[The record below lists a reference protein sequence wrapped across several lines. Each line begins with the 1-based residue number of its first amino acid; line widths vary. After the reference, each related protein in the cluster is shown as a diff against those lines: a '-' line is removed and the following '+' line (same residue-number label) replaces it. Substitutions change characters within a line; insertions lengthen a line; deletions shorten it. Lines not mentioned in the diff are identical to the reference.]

1 MASAAASGA
10 KLPRG
15 WPRRRRAPPDL
26 NRGDAGEDQR
36 VAGHQEQ
43 DGRCG
48 RGGGGGQAGPDRG
61 AAEDASGRP
70 DRCERPEGLCERRRS
85 RSPSTPRR
93 EYWWVPGW
101 PAAPVHLCLQSLGRC
116 DLLRPPAKFRLRR
129 ILRRLPP
136 RTIVFPQKNQIVR
149 CPTRGATP
157 TWQRVAVRGRGWQNL
172 LPLGVSGGCGA
183 GTSAWCHS
191 MPPPASNPYVA
202 VYVTPKANLR
212 SGGNSQCR
220 RAGGLWAASVTQS
233 GRATLTRAPLLR
245 LSGRK
250 TRTSSGRR
258 LPRAG
263 GCNTHGRFA
272 LQPVAG

>member
-1 MASAAASGA
+1 MNSSSDGQPLGHAGKFCSGQGGDVTAIPVRQRPLPCPASPCHLSPTSLFTSPFGTIPRLSG
-10 KLPRG
+10 
-15 WPRRRRAPPDL
+15 
-26 NRGDAGEDQR
+26 ETT
-36 VAGHQEQ
+36 
-43 DGRCG
+43 
-48 RGGGGGQAGPDRG
+48 DR
-61 AAEDASGRP
+61 
-70 DRCERPEGLCERRRS
+70 
-85 RSPSTPRR
+85 
-93 EYWWVPGW
+93 
-101 PAAPVHLCLQSLGRC
+101 HH
-116 DLLRPPAKFRLRR
+116 
-129 ILRRLPP
+129 
-136 RTIVFPQKNQIVR
+136 
-149 CPTRGATP
+149 PTRGATP